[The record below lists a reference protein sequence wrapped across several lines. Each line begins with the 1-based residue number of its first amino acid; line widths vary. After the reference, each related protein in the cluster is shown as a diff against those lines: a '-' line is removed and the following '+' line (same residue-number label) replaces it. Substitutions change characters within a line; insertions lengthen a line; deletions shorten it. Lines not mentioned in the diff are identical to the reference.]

1 MAVTKISNSGIKT
14 GVLKYDSM
22 LAGNAAYDP
31 AATWLIQR
39 IAGTGSSR
47 TITFSNIPQNYQHLQ
62 LRIMGKYTY
71 STLANSTSGSMS
83 FNGDTASNYGFHRLT
98 GNGSSVTAS
107 GSINQSDISIDNIA
121 ASSNATNANIM
132 GVAIV
137 DIHDYTSTTKNK
149 TVRNFTGFDNNS
161 GTTNSNLFLSSGLW
175 RSTAAIT
182 SITITCDTTFAW
194 TTASTF
200 ALYGFIGA

>member
-39 IAGTGSSR
+39 IAGTGSAG
-47 TITFSNIPQNYQHLQ
+47 TITFSNIPSTYQHLQ
-62 LRIMGKYTY
+62 IRCLIRD
-71 STLANSTSGSMS
+71 TSGGTTTSPIAIRLNS
-83 FNGDTASNYGFHRLT
+83 DSNTANYAQHNLYGNGTSAVAVGNTNTDLYVGDWSVNGSATAS
-98 GNGSSVTAS
+98 TA
-107 GSINQSDISIDNIA
+107 
-121 ASSNATNANIM
+121 
-132 GVAIV
+132 GVGII

-149 TVRNFTGFDNNS
+149 TVRTFGGANNNS
-161 GTTNSNLFLSSGLW
+161 TSTSFRVNLGSGLW
-175 RSTAAIT
+175 INTNAVTSVSIVNLFSNFST
-182 SITITCDTTFAW
+182 S
-194 TTASTF
+194 STF